1 MEDRKSQDNKM
12 FERMWETVETEAGEI
27 RIAKTKEK
35 REERRKRRGKEER
48 KEKEKEKQDNEYK
61 KSSKRIGNLE

>member
-1 MEDRKSQDNKM
+1 M
-12 FERMWETVETEAGEI
+12 FERMWKTVETKAGEV
-27 RIAKTKEK
+27 RITKTKEK